1 MIELPAML
9 PALPEIVLAT
19 VGMVL
24 LMAGA
29 FGGEGT
35 TRWITWATIFSI
47 VVAALLVPYTTHG
60 RVLAFGGLFVT
71 DPFAVFMKELVLIG
85 SGLTLIL
92 SLDFNERERIGR
104 FEYPILILY
113 ATVGMM
119 MMVSAN
125 DLISLYIGLELQS
138 LCLYVVAAFRRDTLR
153 SSEAGLKYFVLGA
166 LSSGHAALRRLDDL
180 RLLGHHALRRAGRYV
195 RRDGRARLHRP
206 HHRHRLRLGRARLQ
220 ARGRPLPHVDA
231 RRLRGCAH
239 AGHGLLRRGAQD
251 GGRRP
256 LHSRDDRAVRQSR
269 RPMATDR
276 GVHLHRLH
284 AARRLRRNMA
294 DQHQAA
300 HGL

>member
-9 PALPEIVLAT
+9 PALPEIMLAT

-35 TRWITWATIFSI
+35 TRWITWVTIVSI
-47 VVAALLVPYTTHG
+47 AVAALLVLYADHG
-60 RVLAFGGLFVT
+60 RELAFGGLFVT

-125 DLISLYIGLELQS
+125 DLISLYIGL
-138 LCLYVVAAFRRDTLR
+138 
-153 SSEAGLKYFVLGA
+153 
-166 LSSGHAALRRLDDL
+166 
-180 RLLGHHALRRAGRYV
+180 
-195 RRDGRARLHRP
+195 
-206 HHRHRLRLGRARLQ
+206 
-220 ARGRPLPHVDA
+220 
-231 RRLRGCAH
+231 
-239 AGHGLLRRGAQD
+239 
-251 GGRRP
+251 
-256 LHSRDDRAVRQSR
+256 
-269 RPMATDR
+269 
-276 GVHLHRLH
+276 
-284 AARRLRRNMA
+284 
-294 DQHQAA
+294 
-300 HGL
+300 